1 MTEHEKYW
9 RPQLE
14 SSDRRPLYQQIAEA
28 LAHDIQC
35 GVLLPGE
42 RMPTL
47 KALAQQLEI
56 TPGTVN
62 RAYEL
67 AQRQGLI
74 EGEVGRGTFVSARPP
89 VSVAPTGQLPASL
102 PASEWLDMAIIAP
115 ATSLQM
121 EPLRLALSC
130 LAEGDALAKVLD
142 YTPDGG
148 HPRHREAVAGWLQ
161 QQGLTDARWEQ
172 LILTAGAQH
181 GLMTVVQALT
191 RIGDHIACEA
201 LTYPGILSAIQRQG
215 RYACAIAM
223 DEEGMLPEALR
234 DACRHQPIKMVICVP
249 SQQNPTTAVMSP
261 SRRAALAEV
270 ARECDLILVDDDLY
284 GFLNDTPQS
293 TLSSYAPERSV
304 YLGSL
309 SKSVAPA
316 IRLGYLHAP
325 ASWLPRLTASVR
337 SSIWMVSPLGAQLA
351 SQIINSGEAAQM
363 AAAQREEARQR
374 QRLLANT
381 LADHPYRAQ
390 TAGFHAWLPLPA
402 GWSSGEQFAALAR
415 ANKLLVSA
423 GESYLTSADDK
434 LAPHLRLSL
443 MNLPYPQLKL
453 ALDKLAGLLAS
464 GPHDW
469 LY

>member
-1 MTEHEKYW
+1 MTEQEKHW

-14 SSDRRPLYQQIAEA
+14 TGDRRPLYQQIAEA
-28 LAHDIQC
+28 LAHDIQR
-35 GVLLPGE
+35 GVLQPGD
-42 RMPTL
+42 RLPTL
-47 KALAQQLEI
+47 KALAQRLDI

-67 AQRQGLI
+67 AQRQGLT
-74 EGEVGRGTFVSARPP
+74 EGEVGRGTFVSALRP
-89 VSVAPTGQLPASL
+89 VAAAPTGLPPASL

-115 ATSLQM
+115 ATGLQM
-121 EPLRLALSC
+121 EPLRQALSS
-130 LAEGDALAKVLD
+130 LAEGDALAQVLD

-161 QQGLTDARWEQ
+161 QQGLAEARWEQ
-172 LILTAGAQH
+172 LVLTAGAQH

-191 RIGDHIACEA
+191 RVGDHIACEA

-215 RYACAIAM
+215 RHAYGIAM
-223 DEEGMLPEALR
+223 DQEGMLPEALR
-234 DACRHQPIKMVICVP
+234 EACRRQPIAMVICVP

-261 SRRAALAEV
+261 ARRAALAEV

-284 GFLNDTPQS
+284 GFLNDTPQPA
-293 TLSSYAPERSV
+293 LASYAPERSV

-309 SKSVAPA
+309 SKAVAPA

-351 SQIINSGEAAQM
+351 SQLINSGEAAQM
-363 AAAQREEARQR
+363 AEAQREEARQR
-374 QRLLANT
+374 QLLLASA
-381 LADHPYRAQ
+381 LAGQPYRAQ
-390 TAGFHAWLPLPA
+390 VAGFHAWLPLPA

-415 ANKLLVSA
+415 ANRLLVSA
-423 GESYLTSADDK
+423 GESYLTPQGGT

-443 MNLPYPQLKL
+443 MNLPRSQLVL
-453 ALDKLAGLLAS
+453 ALDKLAGLLTG

>member
-1 MTEHEKYW
+1 MTEQEKHW
-9 RPQLE
+9 QPQLDTT
-14 SSDRRPLYQQIAEA
+14 DRRPLYQQIAEA
-28 LAHDIQC
+28 LANDIQR
-35 GVLLPGE
+35 GILQPGD
-42 RMPTL
+42 RLPTL
-47 KALAQQLEI
+47 KALAQQLDI

-67 AQRQGLI
+67 AQRQGLT
-74 EGEVGRGTFVSARPP
+74 EGEVGRGTFVSAQHPVAVAPATPIP
-89 VSVAPTGQLPASL
+89 VSLPS
-102 PASEWLDMAIIAP
+102 SEWLDMAIIAP

-121 EPLRLALSC
+121 EPLRQALDSLAKS
-130 LAEGDALAKVLD
+130 DALAQVLD

-148 HPRHREAVAGWLQ
+148 HPHHREAVASWLK
-161 QQGLTDARWEQ
+161 QQGLTEARWER

-191 RIGDHIACEA
+191 RVGDHIACEA

-215 RYACAIAM
+215 RHACGIAM
-223 DEEGMLPEALR
+223 DQEGMLPEALR
-234 DACRHQPIKMVICVP
+234 EACSRQAITMVICVP
-249 SQQNPTTAVMSP
+249 SQQNPTTAIMSP
-261 SRRAALAEV
+261 ARRAALAEV
-270 ARECDLILVDDDLY
+270 AQECNLILVDDDLY
-284 GFLNDTPQS
+284 GFLNDTTQPA
-293 TLSSYAPERSV
+293 LASYAPERSV

-309 SKSVAPA
+309 SKAVAPA

-351 SQIINSGEAAQM
+351 SQLINSGEATLM
-363 AAAQREEARQR
+363 AIAQREEARHR
-374 QRLLANT
+374 QRLLANA
-381 LADHPYRAQ
+381 LATQPYRAQ
-390 TAGFHAWLPLPA
+390 ASGFHAWLPLPA

-423 GESYLTSADDK
+423 GENYLTPQGDH

-443 MNLPYPQLKL
+443 MNLTRPQLVL
-453 ALDKLAGLLAS
+453 ALDKLAGLLVG